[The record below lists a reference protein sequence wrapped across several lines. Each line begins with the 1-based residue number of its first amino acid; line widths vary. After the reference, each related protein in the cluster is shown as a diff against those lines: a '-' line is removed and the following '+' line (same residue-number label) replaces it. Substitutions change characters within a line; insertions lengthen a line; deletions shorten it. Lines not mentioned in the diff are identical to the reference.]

1 MKSYILCCVDRLI
14 FHSGLPHFLGGGGG
28 GLWREYGVSGSGK
41 YRRLFRQTDPRYVL
55 SSIFRMKTRPKQG
68 KPLENLVQGPKCPL
82 SGPPNSSAA
91 TVDSPGERS
100 GHIIN
105 KLPMD
110 LKSLMRH
117 SIKQMETLAC
127 LSSSSASSTKF
138 FLNAATRRVLK
149 SISSKW
155 KSSIGKRALI
165 SSKQIAN

>member
-1 MKSYILCCVDRLI
+1 MKSYILCCVDQLI
-14 FHSGLPHFLGGGGG
+14 FHSGLPHFQG

-41 YRRLFRQTDPRYVL
+41 YRRLFRQTDPRYAL

-68 KPLENLVQGPKCPL
+68 KPYMENLVQGPKCPL

-105 KLPMD
+105 KLSMD

-149 SISSKW
+149 SISSK
-155 KSSIGKRALI
+155 
-165 SSKQIAN
+165 